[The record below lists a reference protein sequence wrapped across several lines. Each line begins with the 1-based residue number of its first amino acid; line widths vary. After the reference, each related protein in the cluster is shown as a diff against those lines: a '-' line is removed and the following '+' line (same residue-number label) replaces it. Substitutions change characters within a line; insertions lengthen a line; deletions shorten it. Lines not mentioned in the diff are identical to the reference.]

1 MYQHGTIDGITL
13 WTKFEWILSN
23 TERTSATGY
32 GLAKW
37 PTNGTAQ
44 GHRSSASVSNLP
56 SARFSVSFA
65 QNELFDRIKYT
76 RFNDTLNLFIFSYNL
91 VKNNRNFVCFY
102 LISVFKFS
110 NTKINTYLN
119 NNENK

>member
-65 QNELFDRIKYT
+65 QNELFDRIKCI
-76 RFNDTLNLFIFSYNL
+76 RFENDTLNLFIFSYNSMEKQSKFCL
-91 VKNNRNFVCFY
+91 FLFN
-102 LISVFKFS
+102 FS
-110 NTKINTYLN
+110 NSKINTYLN